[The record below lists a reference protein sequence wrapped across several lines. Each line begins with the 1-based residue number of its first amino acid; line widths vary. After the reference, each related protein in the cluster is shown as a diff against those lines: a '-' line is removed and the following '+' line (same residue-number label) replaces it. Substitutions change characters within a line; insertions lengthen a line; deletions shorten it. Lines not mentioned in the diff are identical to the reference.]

1 AEPTLIQTLTSAVAN
16 STGRGNN
23 RRPSDFLVDA
33 RRFAGQIT
41 QVVQLGAP
49 NRAAALHADFA
60 DRGAESLEHAFHSL
74 AVRNF
79 AHRERRIEAAIL
91 LRGDHAFEGRT
102 RPPSP
107 LH

>member
-33 RRFAGQIT
+33 RSFAGQIT
-41 QVVQLGAP
+41 QVVQLGTP

-60 DRGAESLEHAFHSL
+60 DRGAESLEHALHSL
-74 AVRNF
+74 AVRNL
-79 AHRERRIEAAIL
+79 AHRERRIEAAVL
-91 LRGDHAFEGRT
+91 LGEDATLVGLN
-102 RPPSP
+102 RP
-107 LH
+107 